1 MLSVLRNE
9 TIGGR
14 QSPLYVHTIITT
26 MKFATSFSIAEFFYL
41 GVDTQAGK
49 DDEQFGLSI
58 GRFYVGLY
66 NNVLSIGILDDKGC
80 LP

>member
-1 MLSVLRNE
+1 MPPLR
-9 TIGGR
+9 
-14 QSPLYVHTIITT
+14 SHYHHHK
-26 MKFATSFSIAEFFYL
+26 MKFATSLKIAEFFYL
-41 GVDTQAGK
+41 GVDTEAGK

>member
-1 MLSVLRNE
+1 
-9 TIGGR
+9 
-14 QSPLYVHTIITT
+14 